1 MPHHSINR
9 KRVYTII
16 QVGNLHDIPSRT
28 YDIVLM
34 IAVLL
39 NLFIAIFETFP
50 QSAAYLPVLDFFET
64 VTVLFFTA
72 DYALRI
78 WTADYYYEHLH
89 LPAGKARLKFIFS
102 WVGLVDFLSCI
113 PFFIPMG
120 GGVFR
125 LFRIIRILRIF
136 RIHNYADPLHVIAS
150 VIMKKKG
157 QLLSSSFIVLILMTA
172 ASLLMY
178 SLEHEAQPEAFA
190 NAFSGFWW
198 AANTLLTVGY
208 GDVVPV
214 TLAGK
219 ICGVLLTFL
228 GVGMVAIP
236 TGILSAGFME
246 QVSSLKQNQQLD
258 EIKHILTLAEA
269 NAQARHEEQ
278 RHSIITSSTPS
289 EDAPSQMLHTGA
301 SSDEPYRYCPYC
313 GRQLPK

>member
-1 MPHHSINR
+1 MLR

-16 QVGNLHDIPSRT
+16 QVGNLNDIPSRT

-50 QSAAYLPVLDFFET
+50 QSAAHLPLLNVLET
-64 VTVLFFTA
+64 VTVLFFTV
-72 DYALRI
+72 DYGLRI
-78 WTADYYYEHLH
+78 WTADYYYEHFR
-89 LPAGKARLKFIFS
+89 LPAAKARLKFIFS

-113 PFFIPMG
+113 PYFLPMG

-136 RIHNYADPLHVIAS
+136 RIHNYADPLHVIAN
-150 VIMKKKG
+150 VLIKKKG

-208 GDVVPV
+208 GDVVPI

-219 ICGVLLTFL
+219 ICGVILTFL

-246 QVSSLKQNQQLD
+246 QVSSLKQIQDLA

-269 NAQARHEEQ
+269 NAQARYEEQ
-278 RHSIITSSTPS
+278 KESIITSSNFKGNCSPS
-289 EDAPSQMLHTGA
+289 ILQTDTLE
-301 SSDEPYRYCPYC
+301 EPYHFCPYC
-313 GRQLPK
+313 GHQLQK